1 MTTQRHRHHIAICA
15 GVAIASG
22 MWGVYWLPQRAL
34 VDAGMTGGWGTIAQF
49 GMCLLVC
56 CPFAL
61 SRWWKG
67 KPVGFTMPSI
77 GVLIGGGIVC
87 YSNAFLLTDVV
98 RVLVFFYLTPVW
110 ATAFE
115 FIFLRL
121 RPGRARAISL
131 VLGLT
136 GAWIVIGAEGGLPVP
151 QNTGDWLALASGVLV
166 AAGATRSQA
175 IQPEGLFTLSW
186 SYFFYGTLVAL
197 IQFPLLSHALG
208 PAPSL
213 DAWIAALPFLSLLVI
228 VFLIPSNVMLISAPS
243 RIGAGLFSILI
254 LSELVVG
261 AVSASTLSDEPFGW
275 REAVGCTLIILA
287 GLTEVFLSRGRLT
300 RSPPAPARPDTAN
313 R

>member
-1 MTTQRHRHHIAICA
+1 MTIERHPHHVAICA

-34 VDAGMTGGWGTIAQF
+34 VDAGMSGGWGTIAQF
-49 GMCLLVC
+49 GMCLMFY

-61 SRWWKG
+61 ARWWKG
-67 KPVGFTMPSI
+67 KPIGFAMPSI

-115 FIFLRL
+115 LIFLRL

-151 QNTGDWLALASGVLV
+151 YNTGDWLALASGILV
-166 AAGATRSQA
+166 AAGATRSQV

-186 SYFFYGTLVAL
+186 SYFFYGTLMAL

-208 PAPSL
+208 PAPAP
-213 DAWIAALPFLSLLVI
+213 DAWIAALPLLSLLVV

-254 LSELVVG
+254 LSELVIG

-275 REAVGCTLIILA
+275 REAAGCTLIILA
-287 GLTEVFLSRGRLT
+287 GLTEVFLSRGQIT
-300 RSPPAPARPDTAN
+300 RSPPAPVRPDTAS